1 MPRRLHNTSYSKTL
15 QWLIKSRIKNIDM
28 DKKKFWLKLLFLL
41 FLIGATVNIISKQR
55 NTPYQYDTGFIFGTV
70 YHITYQ
76 HDKSLNNEIVAELNK
91 VDAALSMF
99 NKKSEITRIN
109 NNEPITVGKMF
120 TDVFTLAE
128 KISADTDGAF
138 DITVAPLVN
147 AWGFG
152 FKSGNMPSRHTIDSL
167 RTFVGYKRVE
177 LHDSRI
183 VKADPRVMLDC
194 SAIAKGYGCD
204 VVAELLRRKGIDN
217 FMVEIG
223 GEVVTS
229 GISEK
234 RVPWKIGV
242 TKPSD
247 DSLSVNNELQTVLN
261 ITDKAMATSGNYR
274 NFYYKNGKKYAHTID
289 PATGYPVQHSLLSAT
304 VISDRCAKADAYATA
319 FMVMGLEKAKKVL
332 DRHRDLMAYLIYS
345 DHKGEYKVW
354 FSPSLRD
361 KIIE

>member
-1 MPRRLHNTSYSKTL
+1 
-15 QWLIKSRIKNIDM
+15 M

-128 KISADTDGAF
+128 IISADTDGAF

-152 FKSGNMPSRHTIDSL
+152 FKSGNMP
-167 RTFVGYKRVE
+167 
-177 LHDSRI
+177 
-183 VKADPRVMLDC
+183 
-194 SAIAKGYGCD
+194 
-204 VVAELLRRKGIDN
+204 
-217 FMVEIG
+217 
-223 GEVVTS
+223 
-229 GISEK
+229 
-234 RVPWKIGV
+234 
-242 TKPSD
+242 
-247 DSLSVNNELQTVLN
+247 
-261 ITDKAMATSGNYR
+261 
-274 NFYYKNGKKYAHTID
+274 
-289 PATGYPVQHSLLSAT
+289 
-304 VISDRCAKADAYATA
+304 
-319 FMVMGLEKAKKVL
+319 
-332 DRHRDLMAYLIYS
+332 
-345 DHKGEYKVW
+345 
-354 FSPSLRD
+354 
-361 KIIE
+361 